1 MQYPIG
7 LTCHE
12 LVELITDYL
21 EDALAPEVRARFELH
36 LSVCPGCVD
45 YLEQMRHTIRSV
57 GRLRDE
63 SLEPT
68 VRDKLLGAFRTW
80 RDSGS

>member
-12 LVELITDYL
+12 LVDLVTDYL
-21 EDALAPEVRARFELH
+21 EDALAPELRARFELH
-36 LSVCPGCVD
+36 LSACPGCVD

-57 GRLRDE
+57 GHLREE

-68 VRDKLLGAFRTW
+68 VREQLLRAFRTW
-80 RDSGS
+80 RGSAS

>member
-12 LVELITDYL
+12 LVDLVTDYL
-21 EDALAPEVRARFELH
+21 EDALDPEVRARFELH
-36 LSVCPGCVD
+36 LSVCAGCVD
-45 YLEQMRHTIRSV
+45 YLEQMRHTI
-57 GRLRDE
+57 GAMAQLREE

-68 VRDKLLGAFRTW
+68 MRDELLRAFRTW
-80 RDSGS
+80 RDSAS

>member
-7 LTCHE
+7 LTCQQ
-12 LVELITDYL
+12 LVDLVTDYL
-21 EDALAPEVRARFELH
+21 EDALAPEVRARFDLH

-45 YLEQMRHTIRSV
+45 YVEQMRHTIRTV
-57 GRLRDE
+57 GHLREE

-68 VRDKLLGAFRTW
+68 VRDDLLRAFRTW
-80 RDSGS
+80 RDSPS